1 MRLFVAIDLSEE
13 MRASLVTMM
22 HDLKKADVKG
32 SYQPVANLHLT
43 LAFLGETEDVET
55 VKEVLKSIT
64 YKPFRMAF
72 GEKGNFGNTFWIGVK
87 SNQGLNK
94 LAKDVRTA
102 LAGRLPEEEREFVP
116 HITLIRNCSGKTQ
129 GVKAARGEMMV
140 KKVSLMK
147 SEEKKGKRVYTEI
160 FSF

>member
-55 VKEVLKSIT
+55 VKEVLKSVT

-94 LAKDVRTA
+94 LAKDVRAA
-102 LAGRLPEEEREFVP
+102 LAGRLPEEEKEFVP

-129 GVKAARGEMMV
+129 GVKAAKGEMMV

>member
-1 MRLFVAIDLSEE
+1 
-13 MRASLVTMM
+13 M
-22 HDLKKADVKG
+22 HDLKTQGVDGNFVPAK
-32 SYQPVANLHLT
+32 NLHIT

-55 VKEVLKSIT
+55 VKEVLKSVT

-102 LAGRLPEEEREFVP
+102 LAGRLPEEEKEFVP

-129 GVKAARGEMMV
+129 GVKAAKGEMMV